1 MNTATHIRLTGPT
14 PDYGTPVRPPGGT
27 QPPIWNIFAADR
39 AGRPVSRV
47 YAVADYYV
55 LALLL
60 MRRIARDRGRMRF
73 KVATSGEQAPAFPR
87 SLFDRSRAKP

>member
-1 MNTATHIRLTGPT
+1 MNRATHIRLTGPS
-14 PDYGTPVRPPGGT
+14 PDYGTASRPPGGP

-39 AGRPVSRV
+39 EGRPVSRV

-73 KVATSGEQAPAFPR
+73 TVATSGAAAPAFPR
-87 SLFDRSRAKP
+87 ALFERSRRKP